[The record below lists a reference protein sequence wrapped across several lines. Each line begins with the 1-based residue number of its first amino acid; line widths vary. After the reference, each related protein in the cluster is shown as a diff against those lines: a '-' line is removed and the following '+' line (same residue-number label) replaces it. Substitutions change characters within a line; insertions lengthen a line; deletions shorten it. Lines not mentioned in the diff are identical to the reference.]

1 WIIGGAILLLLA
13 IWIIATYNSLVKR
26 QEKVSLQWNEVQNV
40 YQRRL
45 DLIPN
50 LINVVKGVSDFEQ
63 TTLQKIAE
71 ARARAISGMSNSEPT
86 AGNIQQQQQLQDSLA
101 AATNRMI
108 ILVEK

>member
-50 LINVVKGVSDFEQ
+50 LINTVKGVSDFEQ
-63 TTLQKIAE
+63 STLEKIVE
-71 ARARAISGMSNSEPT
+71 ARSRAMSGMSNNELT
-86 AGNIQQQQQLQDSLA
+86 ADNIKQQQQLQDSLA
-101 AATNRMI
+101 VA
-108 ILVEK
+108 